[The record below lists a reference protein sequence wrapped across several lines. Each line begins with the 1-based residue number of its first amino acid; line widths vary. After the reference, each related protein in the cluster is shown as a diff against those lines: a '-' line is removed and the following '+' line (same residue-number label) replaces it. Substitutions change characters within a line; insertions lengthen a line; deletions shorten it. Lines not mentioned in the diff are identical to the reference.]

1 MPSTPTPLPD
11 KNTSSAPRSR
21 SSETDVSRARIL
33 APAAISR
40 TALRVIPGSAPSYV
54 AGVRRAP
61 SETRNTFRAVVSTT
75 RPRSLRRSASNAPSA
90 SASRKATDSATREI
104 DLIWLS
110 GPDNRRTVAATCSAG
125 CGGISG
131 RARVVIVAM
140 PRVVERSPAMTVVRM
155 RPSPTPLVST
165 TFLATWR
172 RSSMLKGGSMRS
184 TSRPT
189 RSRSKWASI
198 RKGAPPWMRTV
209 SKHPSPYRKP
219 RFWGEMRAS
228 SSGIK
233 APSSHTE
240 AVRRHLHAVVR
251 EGLRVS
257 AELVER
263 LAVLRVR
270 VRVGD
275 DPASDREVGRLA
287 NNRRGADR
295 NVPVDRAIPG
305 DVSDCA
311 RVDATPLRLESFDDF
326 HGPRLRR
333 TRDRATGKRGPQEL
347 RDRNV
352 FPEPSSDNALEMMH
366 VRERTK
372 SPQEWN
378 VDAAELANFAEVV
391 PLQVDDHHVLRRVF
405 LAREEFLR
413 ESLILRGCSTPGP
426 GPLDRTGLNIPVLN
440 AEEPLRACRQ
450 KAVVSRLEE
459 SSERRWRAR
468 PEAFVC
474 IAGRPSE
481 RKCESMGQVDLE
493 DLPVHDR
500 PFRFLYRVDEVL
512 RGERVDRSRVGRH
525 RELVWNRR
533 GLVFD
538 SGPRCDHERLAP
550 DPVND
555 VDARIHREMDVRDLQ
570 VRGLLIGHVLKQST
584 EIVREIAH
592 GSSEERVRRRARR
605 RPR

>member
-33 APAAISR
+33 APATISR

-61 SETRNTFRAVVSTT
+61 SETRNRFRAVVSTT

-90 SASRKATDSATREI
+90 SASLKATDSATREI
-104 DLIWLS
+104 DLTWLS

-140 PRVVERSPAMTVVRM
+140 PRVVARSPAMTVIRT
-155 RPSPTPLVST
+155 RPSTTPLVST
-165 TFLATWR
+165 TFRAPWR
-172 RSSMLKGGSMRS
+172 RSSTLQGGSMRS

-189 RSRSKWASI
+189 PNRSKWASS
-198 RKGAPPWMRTV
+198 RKGAPPWIRTV

-251 EGLRVS
+251 EGLRMS

-263 LAVLRVR
+263 FAVLRLR

-275 DPASDREVGRLA
+275 DAAAHREIGRLA
-287 NNRRGADR
+287 DDRRGADR
-295 NVPVDRAIPG
+295 DVPVDGAIPG
-305 DVSDCA
+305 DVADRA
-311 RVDATPLRLESFDDF
+311 RVDAAAVRLESLDDL

-333 TRDRATGKRGPQEL
+333 TRDRATGKRGPEEL
-347 RDRNV
+347 RDGDV
-352 FPEPSSDNALEMMH
+352 LPEASSDDAFEMMH
-366 VRERTK
+366 VREGTQP
-372 SPQEWN
+372 PQEWH
-378 VDAAELANFAEVV
+378 VDGPELAHLAKVV
-391 PLQVDDHHVLRRVF
+391 PLQVDNHHVLRRVL

-413 ESLILRGCSTPGP
+413 ESLILRVRSTAGP
-426 GPLDRTGLNIPVLN
+426 RPLDRTGFDLP
-440 AEEPLRACRQ
+440 APDAQEPLGARRQ
-450 KAVVSRLEE
+450 EAVVSR
-459 SSERRWRAR
+459 
-468 PEAFVC
+468 
-474 IAGRPSE
+474 
-481 RKCESMGQVDLE
+481 
-493 DLPVHDR
+493 
-500 PFRFLYRVDEVL
+500 VDESA
-512 RGERVDRSRVGRH
+512 ER
-525 RELVWNRR
+525 
-533 GLVFD
+533 
-538 SGPRCDHERLAP
+538 
-550 DPVND
+550 
-555 VDARIHREMDVRDLQ
+555 
-570 VRGLLIGHVLKQST
+570 
-584 EIVREIAH
+584 
-592 GSSEERVRRRARR
+592 RRRAGPEALVRLGR
-605 RPR
+605 RPPERQR